1 MSIPIRC
8 HNKRHFMLLLL
19 LRGIEPNPGSRP
31 PKYPCGVCKKAVKN
45 MGQRALACVDCDK
58 WCHKSCLEMN
68 TIEFDE
74 LANNSLP
81 WYCPSCNSL
90 NRTTVVYDLPTVDY
104 CAHIVNSTSIQ
115 PQTPAKSDGSLTHS
129 STGSSGIIDSSISLS
144 SIEQQSSILATN
156 ISNSEHDESWG
167 SLGSPA
173 VASSPKPKPIHQQG
187 TVKHCDSYALTFRVH
202 ERKERTFQHLSNLF
216 NLTLLWVRKPG
227 LVKTFVVVNFSI
239 PH

>member
-1 MSIPIRC
+1 MNEGYLYPYLSDATINDTLC
-8 HNKRHFMLLLL
+8 CCYYSVELNLTQV
-19 LRGIEPNPGSRP
+19 RGPLNIHA
-31 PKYPCGVCKKAVKN
+31 CGVCKKAVKN
-45 MGQRALACVDCDK
+45 MGQRALACDDCDK

-104 CAHIVNSTSIQ
+104 CTHIVNSTSIQ
-115 PQTPAKSDGSLTHS
+115 PQTPAKSDGNLTHS

-156 ISNSEHDESWG
+156 ISNSEHD
-167 SLGSPA
+167 
-173 VASSPKPKPIHQQG
+173 
-187 TVKHCDSYALTFRVH
+187 DS
-202 ERKERTFQHLSNLF
+202 
-216 NLTLLWVRKPG
+216 
-227 LVKTFVVVNFSI
+227 
-239 PH
+239 